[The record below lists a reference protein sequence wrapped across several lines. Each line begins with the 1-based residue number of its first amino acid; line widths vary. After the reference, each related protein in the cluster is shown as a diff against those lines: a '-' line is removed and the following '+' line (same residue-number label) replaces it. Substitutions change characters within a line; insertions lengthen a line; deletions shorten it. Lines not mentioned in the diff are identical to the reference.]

1 MEEDMKKK
9 LIPVLVLVCC
19 GALLAVFGGC
29 AKKDGGAGSSG
40 EKTIT
45 FIGWEA
51 SPLETQAVKNGIAKF
66 EAANPGIKVQYTPT
80 SGDYNAKLL
89 ASIAGN
95 SAPDVFFAG
104 SDTYR
109 TLVKRGVL
117 LDITDRFGSSFP
129 LDDFIESSRTIMT
142 VNGRVYGISSC
153 SVSPIIYY
161 NKDIFDKA
169 GVPYPA
175 ASLDKIWTIDEFRAI
190 AKRLTGN
197 GNYGIYGLETIN
209 DTLAA
214 QLVSAGGNKFNS
226 DYTKSAMNSPQ
237 AKRVLQMI
245 KAIRVED
252 GSAPSAAAMA
262 DNAGMG
268 GMNAKQMLQTGK
280 VAMLMDGSWSLQE
293 LSTLNFPVG
302 IAPLPSYG
310 NPVTVGQA
318 HLHVI
323 SKNTKYPEE
332 AWKFLQFLSG
342 MDYQGQLCREGL
354 WLPNRYSLWEDG
366 PNGIDGWYDD
376 ERLGPYYREMKTY
389 LRDAVVDPSA
399 LQKANI
405 CTDII
410 REECERY
417 LKEDLPVDQALANIE
432 KRTNTELAALD

>member
-1 MEEDMKKK
+1 M
-9 LIPVLVLVCC
+9 
-19 GALLAVFGGC
+19 
-29 AKKDGGAGSSG
+29 
-40 EKTIT
+40 
-45 FIGWEA
+45 GWEA
-51 SPLETQAVKNGIAKF
+51 SPLETEAVKNGIAAF
-66 EAANPGIKVQYTPT
+66 EKANPGIKVRYTPT

-89 ASIAGN
+89 ASIASN
-95 SAPDVFFAG
+95 SAPDVFFSAA
-104 SDTYR
+104 DTYR
-109 TLVKRGVL
+109 TLVNRGVL
-117 LDITDRFGSSFP
+117 LDITGRFTSSFP

-142 VNGRVYGISSC
+142 VDGKVYGISSC
-153 SVSPIIYY
+153 SVSPIVFY

-169 GVPYPA
+169 GIPYPSA
-175 ASLDKIWTIDEFRAI
+175 DVNNIWTIDEFRAL

-197 GNYGIYGLETIN
+197 GIYGVYGLESI
-209 DTLAA
+209 DTTLDT
-214 QLVSAGGNKFNS
+214 QLISAGGSTFNS
-226 DYTKSAMNSPQ
+226 DYSKSAMNSPE
-237 AKRVLQMI
+237 ARRVLQTI

-252 GSAPSAAAMA
+252 DSAPSASAMS

-268 GMNAKQMLQTGK
+268 GMSAHQMLQTGK
-280 VAMLMDGSWSLQE
+280 VAMLLDGSWSMQE
-293 LSTLNFPVG
+293 LSTLDFPVG

-310 NPVTVGQA
+310 RSVTTGQA

-323 SKNTKYPEE
+323 NKNTKYPEE

-342 MDYQGQLCREGL
+342 MEYQGQLCREGL

-376 ERLGPYYREMKTY
+376 ERLGPYYREMRTY

-417 LKEDLPVDQALANIE
+417 LKEDLPLDEALANIE
-432 KRTNTELAALD
+432 KRTNAELAALN